1 MTDQSK
7 LEQDYNKVSENI
19 CYHLVGSE
27 PFNHLFGSYEFLH
40 FLTFFI
46 PKALPS

>member
-7 LEQDYNKVSENI
+7 LEQKYNKVFNKK
-19 CYHLVGSE
+19 CYHLVSSE
-27 PFNHLFGSYEFLH
+27 SYYHLFGSYDFLH